1 MSKKTKTK
9 KSREKAKKS
18 QPLRANPSKLN
29 AKQAHVNNA
38 VNFML
43 QQYGSLE
50 KRVQE
55 NVTQVWDNQR
65 ELKGG
70 MDAAEFNLRA
80 HQKVLN
86 AFSLEFEELVS
97 RLNEEFFKEEYKL
110 SVIEMADV
118 TLTPD
123 ADGEEQVVRRLNW
136 PYYHKEVE
144 ADFEAKKAEEK
155 RKALEFE
162 KQLKDLTE
170 ASADLVKAAEEAGN
184 DPEEVKKEYESLMK
198 LSQDVSTA
206 LGNKMRGE
214 EYDQGVLDEASA
226 MIDKM
231 ARLGDEDFDVVP
243 PEEADDDVPEG
254 ASVFGG

>member
-1 MSKKTKTK
+1 
-9 KSREKAKKS
+9 
-18 QPLRANPSKLN
+18 
-29 AKQAHVNNA
+29 
-38 VNFML
+38 ML
-43 QQYGSLE
+43 QQYGNLE

-86 AFSLEFEELVS
+86 AFALEFEELVS
-97 RLNEEFFKEEYKL
+97 RLNGEVFKEEYKL

-144 ADFEAKKAEEK
+144 ADFKVLADFEAKKTEEK

-198 LSQDVSTA
+198 LSRDVSTA
-206 LGNKMRGE
+206 LGNKLRGE

-231 ARLGDEDFDVVP
+231 ARLGDEDFDLAP
-243 PEEADDDVPEG
+243 PEEANDDVPEG